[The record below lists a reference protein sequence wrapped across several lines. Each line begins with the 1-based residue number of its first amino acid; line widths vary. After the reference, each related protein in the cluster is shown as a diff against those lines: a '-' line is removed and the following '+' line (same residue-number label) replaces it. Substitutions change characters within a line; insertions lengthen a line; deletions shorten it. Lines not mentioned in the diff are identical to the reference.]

1 MSERYPEDPALDLY
15 LALMEVD
22 WPTVFDAATLSRG
35 LGYAHKGRV
44 HDGLDLQVGKDM
56 LGIFGRVAGSR
67 KQAYMTRVYL
77 DPRGLEKGLFT
88 LCNCPVGVRCKH
100 AVALIETFM
109 NQMGEEGFASPEESL
124 EPSPGSPPAPPL
136 AKRSSS
142 AELASAK
149 RERLKRDW
157 EAWLKRADRPALQE
171 EPEGRRVGDEYRLAL
186 FLSAPGAYR
195 EPVLRVV
202 PVWVR
207 PSRQSHRHSGWVAPR
222 IIEAA
227 SDLVPVPEGGWPAAQ
242 EEALTLLLHGPQEST
257 LISGQM
263 RRAAVIDQP
272 LQGRALWN
280 LLEGDELPLLFHEKQ
295 TGPVLELGP
304 AGQLAPRWQADEEGV
319 QHLALDTQ
327 PEGLLSQTALVLRS
341 GRELCYL
348 DVEQGLFGRL
358 AGSPE
363 WLKRVA
369 QAPPLPP
376 EMSGW
381 LSERLGEAPALAE
394 TLPAPHQVEERQLD
408 DVVPRL
414 KVTMQVA
421 AGQLGFRDGAPLPR
435 WVEVGAAVVGLDY
448 AGIEVVPEPGDWVQG
463 YRDGQRLKIK
473 RDAEAELALVRGLPS
488 GMINPGVA
496 ARGRAGAGLSE
507 AA

>member
-1 MSERYPEDPALDLY
+1 
-15 LALMEVD
+15 
-22 WPTVFDAATLSRG
+22 
-35 LGYAHKGRV
+35 
-44 HDGLDLQVGKDM
+44 
-56 LGIFGRVAGSR
+56 
-67 KQAYMTRVYL
+67 MTRAYL
-77 DPRGLEKGLFT
+77 DPKDLDKGLFT
-88 LCNCPVGVRCKH
+88 LCNCQVGVRCKH

-280 LLEGDELPLLFHEKQ
+280 LLEGDEPPLLFHEKQ

-448 AGIEVVPEPGDWVQG
+448 AGIEVVPEPATGC
-463 YRDGQRLKIK
+463 
-473 RDAEAELALVRGLPS
+473 RGTVMASDSRSSAMPRRS
-488 GMINPGVA
+488 WRWCAGCH
-496 ARGRAGAGLSE
+496 RA
-507 AA
+507 